1 MPNSYTAN
9 LNLTLPEV
17 GADTDAWGGHLNDG
31 LTTLDGIFKSDGTG
45 TSVGMKVGS
54 GKTLAVA
61 GTLTATGTVTAT
73 AATISVTA
81 GNTSIKDGSDAT
93 KVLKLDASG
102 ITTGTTRTLTAP
114 DASGTIALTSN
125 TSFIPTGTVL
135 PYAGSSAPSGYLLC
149 DGSAVS
155 RATYA
160 ALFAIVGTTYG
171 AGNGSTTFNLPDLG
185 GRVPAGKEA
194 SASRLTSAGSGVDGG
209 TLGATGGAQTI
220 TLTAAEQASMPV
232 TVTLSGTATG
242 TVTSPTTLTNT
253 SGQGALFGQSV
264 VSGSQSLYGS
274 SGTVSVDL
282 SSGSGSGTATGSG
295 GAHRNVQPTIV
306 LNYIIRT

>member
-45 TSVGMKVGS
+45 TSVGMKVGA

-73 AATISVTA
+73 AATIAVTA

-93 KVLKLDASG
+93 KVLKFDASG

-125 TSFIPTGTVL
+125 TSLVPTGTVL
-135 PYAGSSAPSGYLLC
+135 PYAGSSAPSGYLIC

-155 RATYA
+155 RTTYA

-171 AGNGSTTFNLPDLG
+171 AGNGSSTFNLPDLT
-185 GRVPAGKEA
+185 GRVIAGKEA
-194 SASRLTSAGSGVDGG
+194 SATRLTSGGSGVDGG
-209 TLGATGGAQTI
+209 TLGATGGSQYTQTHSHGVTDPGHTHSVTDPGHTHELPNSYGNSGAIAIGTGGLYANSPPSASATTGI
-220 TLTAAEQASMPV
+220 TIAS
-232 TVTLSGTATG
+232 ATTG
-242 TVTSPTTLTNT
+242 ITTNN
-253 SGQGALFGQSV
+253 A
-264 VSGSQSLYGS
+264 
-274 SGTVSVDL
+274 
-282 SSGSGSGTATGSG
+282 GSGSSQ
-295 GAHRNVQPTIV
+295 NVQPTIV